1 MMPAGVGVSTGGQSA
16 AFIPPDY
23 SSVHRDS
30 GGDAADDAGWWCL
43 LGQSGRIAS
52 HLSGQACRAR
62 MPVQRKCAK
71 KCCLDAEGRERDG
84 GLTLLPAC
92 VRVVCWV

>member
-23 SSVHRDS
+23 SSAHRDS

-43 LGQSGRIAS
+43 LGQSGRALLAHIAS
-52 HLSGQACRAR
+52 LGSGLPR
-62 MPVQRKCAK
+62 MPVQPQLCAK
-71 KCCLDAEGRERDG
+71 KCC
-84 GLTLLPAC
+84 
-92 VRVVCWV
+92 